1 MQEIAS
7 PPLVVDLDG
16 ALLRT
21 DLLQEVATSFAT
33 RHPLRSLRL
42 AGWSLR
48 GKTSLTARLGGE
60 CELDAACLPYRE
72 SLVAWLGR
80 QREQGRRLVLATAFH
95 RSLAERVQAQL
106 GLFDEIM
113 AAGSDTG
120 VSPASRRDLLVER
133 FGERGFDYVGRE
145 AADAPVFS
153 VAAQGFQV
161 GSSSGLA
168 KVRSA
173 DGALEVLDGGPD
185 ASLRGA
191 IRMMR
196 PHQWIK
202 NALVLLPLIFA
213 HRYTDLASVAHVLLA
228 LVAFCLLASAAYIL
242 NDLIDLAHD
251 RQDSTKRARP
261 LASGEVGLLTG
272 WVLWP
277 LLLIAAFVLAAFFLP
292 GLFVAALASYLVLT
306 LAYSL
311 RLKQT
316 AIIDVLALAALY
328 TLRIVAGA
336 EAMRVQASFW
346 LLAFSVFFF
355 LSLAFVKRY
364 SWLKAARESRSAG
377 VEVAGRGYV
386 DGDLEIVSSLG
397 AAAGYIA
404 VLLLAL
410 YINDSRTAQLYRSPQ
425 IMWMACPVLLFWITR
440 VWLLAHRGEVD
451 EDPIVF
457 ALRDRASWIVAALL
471 LVLFVLARL
480 VP

>member
-1 MQEIAS
+1 
-7 PPLVVDLDG
+7 
-16 ALLRT
+16 
-21 DLLQEVATSFAT
+21 
-33 RHPLRSLRL
+33 
-42 AGWSLR
+42 
-48 GKTSLTARLGGE
+48 
-60 CELDAACLPYRE
+60 
-72 SLVAWLGR
+72 
-80 QREQGRRLVLATAFH
+80 
-95 RSLAERVQAQL
+95 
-106 GLFDEIM
+106 
-113 AAGSDTG
+113 
-120 VSPASRRDLLVER
+120 
-133 FGERGFDYVGRE
+133 
-145 AADAPVFS
+145 
-153 VAAQGFQV
+153 
-161 GSSSGLA
+161 
-168 KVRSA
+168 
-173 DGALEVLDGGPD
+173 
-185 ASLRGA
+185 
-191 IRMMR
+191 
-196 PHQWIK
+196 
-202 NALVLLPLIFA
+202 
-213 HRYTDLASVAHVLLA
+213 
-228 LVAFCLLASAAYIL
+228 
-242 NDLIDLAHD
+242 
-251 RQDSTKRARP
+251 
-261 LASGEVGLLTG
+261 
-272 WVLWP
+272 
-277 LLLIAAFVLAAFFLP
+277 LIAAFVLAAFFLP